1 MIKQLFFYD
10 IENKNSNESEHF
22 CKVRLLAYNFIFCK
36 CLNFSSVKKIVK
48 INILTILR
56 FVIRLSPV
64 AYVYHKLQ
72 IFIYNKNVDF
82 KYSDKK
88 QSALKINTKSQLST
102 TDNQKEKYLKYAKNL
117 FSENKE

>member
-10 IENKNSNESEHF
+10 IENKNSNESEHS
-22 CKVRLLAYNFIFCK
+22 CKVRLFAYNFIFCK

-48 INILTILR
+48 INILTILK
-56 FVIRLSPV
+56 FVNRLSPV

-72 IFIYNKNVDF
+72 IFIYNKNSDF
-82 KYSDKK
+82 KHSDKK

-102 TDNQKEKYLKYAKNL
+102 TDNQKEKYFKSAKNL